1 MHYNILSPSIGRS
14 ALGLAAV
21 VVAALLILPS
31 ANAQYQGV
39 RFDNQD
45 ISGFDFTGM
54 NLEGA
59 RFGSV
64 TAMNGVNFTDANIH
78 EAYFNSTVDKGFTE
92 AMLKSTKNYKDG
104 VICAAL
110 YWNDLSGWDL
120 SNLDLRGTPLTIG
133 HSLAGADFTDA
144 DVRHAAFMSAHAAG
158 MTPEQLYS
166 TASYKQKD
174 LTGIDLS
181 TTELI
186 SEDGSVV
193 WDFSGQNLTGADFW
207 ASVFTSKDGSTRVSF
222 AGAIVKDA
230 NFGAAGS
237 WNYSDCSLQFDH
249 IRETLSYQQ
258 KDLGAINLSDN
269 ELRGWNFAEQNL
281 QGANFSNSNVS
292 GVDFTDANI
301 KDANFYW
308 GYDNNGHWNNND
320 GGLTFEQLSS
330 TKSFKDK
337 DLGAIDLGG
346 WWGATDYVGNKRNLR
361 RDLTGWDLSE
371 QNLEGASFRSAN
383 VRGTNFED
391 AVITGADFSS
401 EFDSILG
408 VGAVRNTTDTLT
420 AAQLYSTA
428 SYKNKN
434 LAGVSFEGISVAGWD
449 LSEQNMDGSN
459 FNSGDLTGT
468 DISDSSVKNASFNNT
483 TKYGF
488 TADQLYSTTSYKAG
502 NLGSIDLGSNDLTGW
517 SFAGQDLT
525 NASFYRSNMT
535 DADFTDARING
546 TIFES
551 ALNGSFSKEQLY
563 STASY
568 KDKDL
573 RGINLRSNN
582 MSGWDFTGQ
591 NMQNAHVGYTS
602 LGGANFTN
610 TDMRGAITTNCTNL
624 DQATFKNTIW
634 SDGVIKNATFVDDAD
649 YVIVKNYTPHLGSR
663 YTVENPY
670 VITTKISDADVVMTG
685 GKIIIETGA
694 PLALVQHKSLMVDG
708 GSINMIFGDEGFG
721 VIDVYTGSEFQ
732 LTLDTNYFVDF
743 GLFAPTE
750 TEYLMVD
757 VSHGGLVD
765 GIADWI
771 NYTVMANGFDVSS
784 EWEFAIADNG
794 NLVLRLATEPIPEP
808 ASAVLALLGIAA
820 AGLRRNR
827 RA

>member
-1 MHYNILSPSIGRS
+1 MTTHHLF
-14 ALGLAAV
+14 AAAV
-21 VVAALLILPS
+21 KHARQYLPVLAVIVLLTPS
-31 ANAQYQGV
+31 PASAQYQGV

-64 TAMNGVNFTDANIH
+64 TAMNDVNFTDANIH

-92 AMLKSTKNYKDG
+92 AMFQSTKNYKEG
-104 VICAAL
+104 AVVAAL
-110 YWNDLSGWDL
+110 YWNDLSGWDF
-120 SNLDLRGTPLTIG
+120 SGLDLRGTPLTIG

-144 DVRHAAFMSAHAAG
+144 DVRHTAFMSAHAAG

-207 ASVFTSKDGSTRVSF
+207 ASVFTSKDRSTRVSF

-320 GGLTFEQLSS
+320 GGLTFEQLIT
-330 TKSFKDK
+330 TKSYKDK

-361 RDLTGWDLSE
+361 RDLSGWDLSE
-371 QNLEGASFRSAN
+371 QNLVGASFRSAN
-383 VRGTNFED
+383 VRNTNFED
-391 AVITGADFSS
+391 AIITNADFSS
-401 EFDSILG
+401 EFDSIIG

-420 AAQLYSTA
+420 SAQLYSTA

-434 LAGVSFEGISVAGWD
+434 LSGVSFEGISVAGWD
-449 LSEQNMDGSN
+449 LSDQNMDEAN
-459 FNSGDLTGT
+459 FNSADLTGT
-468 DISDSSVKNASFNNT
+468 DISNASIKDASFNNT

-517 SFAGQDLT
+517 SFAGQDIT
-525 NASFYRSNMT
+525 NASFYRSDMT

-573 RGINLRSNN
+573 QGINLRSNN
-582 MSGWDFTGQ
+582 MNGWDFTGQ

-610 TDMRGAITTNCTNL
+610 ADMRGAITTNCTNL

-634 SDGVIKNATFVDDAD
+634 SDGVIKNATFADDAD
-649 YVIVKNYTPHLGSR
+649 YVVVKNYTPHLGSR

-670 VITTKISDADVVMTG
+670 VITTKISDTDVVVSAG
-685 GKIIIETGA
+685 HLIIETGA
-694 PLALVQHKSLMVDG
+694 PLALVQHKSLTVSG
-708 GSINMIFGDEGFG
+708 GSIDMMFGDAGFG
-721 VIDVYTGSEFQ
+721 VIDVYTGSQFII
-732 LTLDTNYFVDF
+732 TDDTNYFIDF
-743 GLFAPTE
+743 GLFNPDQV
-750 TEYLMVD
+750 EYLMVD
-757 VSHGGLVD
+757 ITHGGAITGLVD
-765 GIADWI
+765 SI
-771 NYTVMANGFDVSS
+771 NYTVLQNGIDVTDQ
-784 EWEFAIADNG
+784 WMFAIADNG
-794 NLVLRLATEPIPEP
+794 NLVIRGLTVIPEP
-808 ASAVLALLGIAA
+808 SSVMLLLPGLPAVL
-820 AGLRRNR
+820 RRR
-827 RA
+827 R